1 MFQFIKKCF
10 FVVSTFL
17 TSVNSLNCI
26 SMTNKE
32 CKVRPEIVNVN
43 SNEPVFYPF
52 SIKTRT
58 VKN

>member
-1 MFQFIKKCF
+1 MFQFIKKYF

-32 CKVRPEIVNVN
+32 CKVRPEIVNVS
-43 SNEPVFYPF
+43 SNEHVFYPF

-58 VKN
+58 VNN